1 MPTAEY
7 FAPTQ
12 LQEALRLLAE
22 RRDRITVLAGG
33 TDLVPQ
39 LNCRKLRPHALLY
52 VGKLGLNY
60 IVPRNGGLAI
70 GAATSLEDIATSG
83 LVLEKAPILA
93 QTAAEM
99 GNPGIRNVA
108 TIGGNLVT
116 ASRAA
121 DIPLPLL
128 ALDAELT
135 LVSVEHGERV
145 IPIGQ
150 FFKRADKTVRRS
162 DELLTEIYIP
172 SVSGQTAFLRLGR
185 RKVFSCGV
193 VTAAVRVVLDG
204 GKCTDAR
211 IVAGSMAPAPI
222 RCPGAEGVLK
232 GKPLTSE
239 LAVEAA
245 VQAVGECKPIDDE
258 RASAWYRRR
267 VMKTLIARAINQA
280 CGL

>member
-7 FAPTQ
+7 FAPAQ

-22 RRDRITVLAGG
+22 RRGRITVLAGG

-39 LNCRKLRPHALLY
+39 FNNHKLQPHALLY
-52 VGKLGLNY
+52 IGKLGLNY
-60 IVPRNGGLAI
+60 IVPKNGGLAI

-93 QTAAEM
+93 RTAAEM

-108 TIGGNLVT
+108 TIGGNLIT

-128 ALDAELT
+128 ALDAQLT
-135 LVSVEHGERV
+135 LVSEHGERV

-150 FFKRADKTVRRS
+150 FFKRSHKTVRQD
-162 DELLTEIYIP
+162 DELLTEIHIP
-172 SVSGQTAFLRLGR
+172 PASGQSAFVRLGR
-185 RKVFSCGV
+185 RKVFACGV
-193 VTAAVRVVLDG
+193 LGAAVRVVLDD

-211 IVAGSMAPAPI
+211 IVAGSMAPTPV
-222 RCPGAEGVLK
+222 RCAGAEGILR

-245 VQAVGECKPIDDE
+245 AQAVGECKPIDDE

-280 CGL
+280 GGL